1 MKVTNKSL
9 PFSADNFIDVY
20 IKPWCRIGP
29 YVVGIVTG
37 YLLYISEKNA
47 PRLHKVH
54 LLLRAAVADNKNKDK
69 HWFKSKTKNQV
80 NKKKRGKVHKVLS
93 TAEQVFA

>member
-9 PFSADNFIDVY
+9 AFSADNFIDVY

-47 PRLHKVH
+47 PRLHKVLG
-54 LLLRAAVADNKNKDK
+54 LLHGTVADNEIKNIK
-69 HWFKSKTKNQV
+69 KS
-80 NKKKRGKVHKVLS
+80 G
-93 TAEQVFA
+93 